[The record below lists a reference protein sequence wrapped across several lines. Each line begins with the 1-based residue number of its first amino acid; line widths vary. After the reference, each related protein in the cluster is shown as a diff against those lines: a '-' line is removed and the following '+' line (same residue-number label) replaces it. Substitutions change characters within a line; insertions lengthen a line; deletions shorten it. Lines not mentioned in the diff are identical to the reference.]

1 MRAGTMA
8 LPVTEGSFLS
18 ERGKILVIENDEG
31 LLDVLA
37 AFLEQEGYEVAKAS
51 NGEAG
56 IAQLSVQSFDL
67 VLTDLAMPDRD
78 GFEVLRYVNEKQLP
92 SPVIIITGKSTIDT
106 TIQARESGAFDY
118 ILKPFTPKLIQIS
131 VARAFLILCLKQQ
144 NDKLVG
150 SPTTTPLTSRTAPVA

>member
-56 IAQLSVQSFDL
+56 IAQLSGQSFYL

-78 GFEVLRYVNEKQLP
+78 GFEVLRYVNEKHQSAGGYFRPLG
-92 SPVIIITGKSTIDT
+92 SVVVAT
-106 TIQARESGAFDY
+106 TQMWGPGAFDY
-118 ILKPFTPKLIQIS
+118 ILK
-131 VARAFLILCLKQQ
+131 
-144 NDKLVG
+144 
-150 SPTTTPLTSRTAPVA
+150 